1 MMALW
6 RVKMADQCDSE
17 RFQQIVNTLDALPP
31 GVDDTLR
38 DDLLRELNGLEYKA
52 GLGLL
57 ASSDVDA

>member
-1 MMALW
+1 
-6 RVKMADQCDSE
+6 MADQCDSE